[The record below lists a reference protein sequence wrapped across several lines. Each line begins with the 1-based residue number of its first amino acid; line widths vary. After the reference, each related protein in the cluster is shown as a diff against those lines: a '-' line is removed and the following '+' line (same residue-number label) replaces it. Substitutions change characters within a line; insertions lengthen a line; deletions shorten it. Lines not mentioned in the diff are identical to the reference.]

1 MALISRSTLAL
12 IALAI
17 GCGIAQGNDVYIA
30 PSATGATNGI
40 SCSSALPVSFFN
52 AKANWTSGTP
62 SGAMIGPGTTVHLC
76 GGTYT
81 FSGGTSCGLSF
92 QGGGASGA
100 VVTLIADQGAVAIT
114 APYWAGSANGGPICS
129 IGYSYVTINGDNN
142 LILQATANGSAFPN
156 HADYAFGVWAL
167 TGDQVTIENL
177 TISNIYVHVQCVA
190 PYTNCDEGGQ
200 NTGGIAAEGSNVTIS
215 GNTIHDAKWCI
226 TGGVAGNTTIAN
238 RTISNNT
245 IYNCDHG
252 IAVGVAGNNG
262 VLNGLRIHDNDI
274 SNFINWDDSP
284 SVNSNHHDGI
294 HVWSYNTGDSI
305 TGALVYNN
313 YIHGDWGAS
322 WNSGLY
328 VEALTGLPTAYYFS
342 NLLTDQ
348 STVSHLGCGVICA
361 LSNGISILNN
371 TIDSSR
377 SVNGGVVAIHN
388 YGTGVSVE
396 NNIVIGAGQA
406 IAFNTG
412 STYVIV
418 DYNLYYDIGS
428 QGWGFSTF
436 AGWRTSCK
444 CDLHSSNTNP
454 NLSSTYM
461 PTSASAAVISQGVNL
476 SALSLAQLDLDKSGA
491 ARPPS
496 PKNWDVG
503 AYQYQPGGSAPTAPT
518 GLTAVSH

>member
-1 MALISRSTLAL
+1 L
-12 IALAI
+12 
-17 GCGIAQGNDVYIA
+17 
-30 PSATGATNGI
+30 
-40 SCSSALPVSFFN
+40 
-52 AKANWTSGTP
+52 
-62 SGAMIGPGTTVHLC
+62 
-76 GGTYT
+76 
-81 FSGGTSCGLSF
+81 
-92 QGGGASGA
+92 
-100 VVTLIADQGAVAIT
+100 
-114 APYWAGSANGGPICS
+114 
-129 IGYSYVTINGDNN
+129 
-142 LILQATANGSAFPN
+142 
-156 HADYAFGVWAL
+156 
-167 TGDQVTIENL
+167 
-177 TISNIYVHVQCVA
+177 
-190 PYTNCDEGGQ
+190 
-200 NTGGIAAEGSNVTIS
+200 
-215 GNTIHDAKWCI
+215 
-226 TGGVAGNTTIAN
+226 
-238 RTISNNT
+238 NNT
-245 IYNCDHG
+245 IY
-252 IAVGVAGNNG
+252 
-262 VLNGLRIHDNDI
+262 
-274 SNFINWDDSP
+274 
-284 SVNSNHHDGI
+284 
-294 HVWSYNTGDSI
+294 
-305 TGALVYNN
+305 
-313 YIHGDWGAS
+313 
-322 WNSGLY
+322 
-328 VEALTGLPTAYYFS
+328 
-342 NLLTDQ
+342 
-348 STVSHLGCGVICA
+348 
-361 LSNGISILNN
+361 
-371 TIDSSR
+371 SSR